1 MQNIIYIINIFLN
14 ILINNNMNKQ
24 QTITAI
30 NIKIDKLII
39 DGKEK
44 SDECRRLK
52 KYHHK
57 LIKTI

>member
-1 MQNIIYIINIFLN
+1 
-14 ILINNNMNKQ
+14 MNKQ

-52 KYHHK
+52 RYHH
-57 LIKTI
+57 LIIKTI